1 VNFVRR
7 ITMLEESSGSVCGLV
22 KPLIRLILCALFR
35 STSEISIHVLTD
47 MIGCSEDSDLRKLVL
62 KWQ

>member
-1 VNFVRR
+1 
-7 ITMLEESSGSVCGLV
+7 MLEESSGSVCGLV